1 MPMNKVVH
9 AAQRAAFSAAI
20 DVAINA
26 VRGKG
31 TEKLSENAV
40 KLVNLAEPLLKD
52 RYPASAFD
60 AARKFVSDPN
70 GKWMQYAYRAI
81 NEIDPHILK
90 MNTLNLVY
98 EGMFAGY
105 NYVMELRRKYDCNM
119 PWILLFDPTSA
130 CNLHCKGCWAAEY
143 GNRLNLTYEVRM
155 GILGHSSHSRMPE
168 TLEGQIIRKSDQI
181 AYINHDIDDAMRAGI
196 LTNDD
201 IPREISDVLGET
213 HRERINTLVTDMIF
227 HSRGTGELGMTPEI
241 EQTMQALRQFMFER
255 VYKNPV
261 AKGEESKARRILQ
274 ELYTY
279 YIAHPEAL
287 PQDFQPQLTFEG
299 LPRVVCDYI
308 AGMTDKY
315 AMYKYDEL
323 FIPTGWQVRG

>member
-1 MPMNKVVH
+1 MKQNMKRMLLVLCM
-9 AAQRAAFSAAI
+9 
-20 DVAINA
+20 A
-26 VRGKG
+26 VC
-31 TEKLSENAV
+31 
-40 KLVNLAEPLLKD
+40 
-52 RYPASAFD
+52 F
-60 AARKFVSDPN
+60 
-70 GKWMQYAYRAI
+70 
-81 NEIDPHILK
+81 
-90 MNTLNLVY
+90 
-98 EGMFAGY
+98 FA
-105 NYVMELRRKYDCNM
+105 L
-119 PWILLFDPTSA
+119 SA
-130 CNLHCKGCWAAEY
+130 CG
-143 GNRLNLTYEVRM
+143 
-155 GILGHSSHSRMPE
+155 
-168 TLEGQIIRKSDQI
+168 
-181 AYINHDIDDAMRAGI
+181 RASEEAVE
-196 LTNDD
+196 
-201 IPREISDVLGET
+201 PIS
-213 HRERINTLVTDMIF
+213 
-227 HSRGTGELGMTPEI
+227 PEI